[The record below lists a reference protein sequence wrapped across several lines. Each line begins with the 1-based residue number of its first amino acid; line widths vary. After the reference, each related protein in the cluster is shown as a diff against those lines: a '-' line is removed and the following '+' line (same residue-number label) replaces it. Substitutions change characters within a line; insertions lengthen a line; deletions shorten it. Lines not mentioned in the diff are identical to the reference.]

1 MPQEILIVTG
11 EASGDAQAAELA
23 AAIRRRQRGVDLYGI
38 GGERMRA
45 AGVRTIIDA
54 GELSLMGFA
63 ELAGGASRI
72 WRSYR
77 EVTRSIR
84 RRRPALV
91 ILVDFPDFNLRLAR
105 VARAEGIPVFYYVS
119 PQVWAWRRGRVR
131 KIARRVDRMVVLF
144 PFEVDF
150 YRRHGV
156 DARFV
161 GHPLAETVRATR
173 ARDATR
179 RRYSL
184 PLDRPVI
191 GLLPGSRTKEVG
203 VILPLML
210 EAAAQVGEG
219 VSWAVACAPGLDP
232 NWVDALCRRS
242 TVRVAVA
249 AGDTYNLVAAC
260 DAVAV
265 TSGTATVEC
274 ALLGVPMVVVYRM
287 SSFSY
292 AIARSLVR
300 VPFIAMPN
308 LLLSRP
314 VVPELV
320 QREAN
325 PERLADELRRYLDDA
340 ALRRRVS
347 SSLTEVHRMLVKPGA
362 ADRAAALAL
371 ELIG

>member
-1 MPQEILIVTG
+1 MY
-11 EASGDAQAAELA
+11 
-23 AAIRRRQRGVDLYGI
+23 GV

-63 ELAGGASRI
+63 ELAGGVTRI

-77 EVTRSIR
+77 EVVRSIR

-105 VARAEGIPVFYYVS
+105 VAHAEGIPVFYYVS
-119 PQVWAWRRGRVR
+119 PQVWAWRRRRVR
-131 KIARRVDRMVVLF
+131 KISKRVDRMVVLF

-150 YRRHGV
+150 YRRYGV

-173 ARDATR
+173 AREATR
-179 RRYSL
+179 RRYGL

-203 VILPLML
+203 TILPLML
-210 EAAAQVGEG
+210 EAAAQVGDE
-219 VSWAVACAPGLDP
+219 VSWAVACAPGIDRS
-232 NWVDALCRRS
+232 WVDSLCRS
-242 TVRVAVA
+242 SSVCVAVA

-300 VPFIAMPN
+300 VPYIAMPN

-320 QREAN
+320 QREAT

-347 SSLTEVHRMLVKPGA
+347 EGLTEVRRMLVQPGA

-371 ELIG
+371 ELVA